1 MIEIKN
7 ISHKYKKQHHNILN
21 DINFYIS
28 DGEFVTIVGKS
39 GCGKSTLLNI
49 IAGYIKPTD
58 GQMVIDGKEVN
69 KPGKDRIVIHQG
81 YDHFDWMSVKDNL
94 NLINKDELV
103 VNQLLSKVGLNDKHE
118 SFPYE
123 LSGGMKKRLSIA
135 RALAVNP
142 KFLIMDEPFSS
153 LDHKIRSQIYKEV
166 SILTKE
172 LNKTVLL
179 VTHDLDEAIELSNKI
194 IVLSGNPTTV
204 HEVIYLDR
212 HNQSNDHSKVLDQ
225 IFNLKNQI
233 KKLIED

>member
-7 ISHKYKKQHHNILN
+7 ISHKYKRQNQNILN
-21 DINFYIS
+21 DINFNIS

-49 IAGYIKPTD
+49 IAGYIKPTN
-58 GQMVIDGKEVN
+58 GKIFIEEKEVN

-81 YDHFDWMSVKDNL
+81 YDHFDWMSVEDNL
-94 NLINKDELV
+94 LLVNKDKSV
-103 VNQLLSKVGLNDKHE
+103 VYGLLSKVGLEDMHDA
-118 SFPYE
+118 FPHE

-135 RALAVNP
+135 RALAADP

-166 SILTKE
+166 SALTKE

-194 IVLSGNPTTV
+194 IILSGGSTTV

-212 HNQSNDHSKVLDQ
+212 HNQYNDHSKFLDQ

>member
-7 ISHKYKKQHHNILN
+7 ISHKYKRQNQNILN
-21 DINFYIS
+21 DINFNIS

-49 IAGYIKPTD
+49 IAGYIKPTN
-58 GQMVIDGKEVN
+58 GKILIDEKEVN

-81 YDHFDWMSVKDNL
+81 YDHFDWMSVEDNL
-94 NLINKDELV
+94 LLVNKDKSV
-103 VNQLLSKVGLNDKHE
+103 VHGLLSKVGLEDMHDA
-118 SFPYE
+118 FPHE

-135 RALAVNP
+135 RALAADP

-179 VTHDLDEAIELSNKI
+179 VTHDLDEAIELSDRI
-194 IVLSGNPTTV
+194 IVLSGKPTAIY
-204 HEVIYLDR
+204 EVMSLGEVKKHTNALFDAKERIKRLLD
-212 HNQSNDHSKVLDQ
+212 
-225 IFNLKNQI
+225 
-233 KKLIED
+233 